1 MSDLSHTTASAPAS
15 SGNLGPGFDV
25 LAMALELRCRVEAVP
40 ADAWIIHQDGS
51 SYEPSTDD
59 MVRRAVEAAVDQPME
74 LLIVNDIPRS
84 RGLGSSSAVT
94 TAAAAAAL
102 RAVGQV
108 PDSALLFDIVAAL
121 EGHADNAAAAV
132 YGGLVVVS
140 GDTWR
145 RFEISPK
152 LEIIVGI
159 PDARLRTS
167 EARSVLSAEVSR
179 WAAARNLGRLAFL
192 LEGLR
197 SADPDALE
205 AAAGDE
211 LHELPRQHLSP
222 ITAELMDAARRAGA
236 LHAAW
241 SGAGPTA
248 IAFATADGVD
258 SVIVAMEETLGGQG
272 TVRRLDVATEGWA

>member
-1 MSDLSHTTASAPAS
+1 MSEPSHFTASAPAS

-25 LAMALELRCRVEAVP
+25 VALALELRCRVEAVQ

-51 SYEPSTDD
+51 SYEPSVDD
-59 MVRRAVEAAVDQPME
+59 MVRRSVESAVDRPME
-74 LLIVNDIPRS
+74 LSIVNDIPRA

-102 RAVGQV
+102 RAVGRV
-108 PDSALLFDIVAAL
+108 PDSGMLFDIVAAL
-121 EGHADNAAAAV
+121 EGHGDNAAAAV
-132 YGGLVVVS
+132 YGGLVVVG
-140 GDTWR
+140 GDIWR

-152 LEIIVGI
+152 LEVIVGV
-159 PDARLRTS
+159 PDARLGTS

-179 WAAARNLGRLAFL
+179 WAASRNLSRLAFL

-197 SADPDALE
+197 SADPDVLE

-211 LHELPRQHLSP
+211 LHELPRHYLSP
-222 ITAELMDAARRAGA
+222 VTAELMDAARHGGA

-248 IAFATADGVD
+248 IAFATADAVD
-258 SVIVAMEETLGGQG
+258 SVVVAMEETLGDEGS
-272 TVRRLDVATEGWA
+272 VRRLEVANEGWR